1 MKNVSLGHSDLT
13 VAQIGLGCMGMSEFY
28 GPSDETQS
36 IATLHRALELGV
48 NLLDTADL
56 YGNGRN
62 ERLLKKAIVDA
73 GKREQV
79 VIATKFTF
87 VRDPETDASL
97 GISGKPEYVKQACDR
112 SLRRLGVDT
121 IDLYYQHRV
130 DPQTPIEDT
139 VRAMADLVQ
148 AGKVRAI
155 GLSEAS
161 AATIRRAH
169 AIHPI
174 TALQTEYS
182 LWTRDLEAEIL
193 PTCRELGITVVAY
206 SPLGR
211 GFLTGKI
218 TLLDELAPGDWRR
231 SNPRF
236 QGEAFEQNRR
246 IVAGIEAIA
255 TVKSATPAQIALAWV
270 LAQGKDMIPI
280 PGTRHIQYLEE
291 NVLAA
296 KITLSGDELAR
307 LNALPVPMG
316 NRYVDMS
323 LIGG

>member
-1 MKNVSLGHSDLT
+1 MKTVTLGRWT
-13 VAQIGLGCMGMSEFY
+13 VGQIGLGCMGMSEFY
-28 GPSDETQS
+28 GPSDEAQS

-48 NLLDTADL
+48 TMLDTADL

-62 ERLLKKAIVDA
+62 ERLLKKAIVDT
-73 GKREQV
+73 GKRDQV
-79 VIATKFTF
+79 IIATKFTF
-87 VRDPETDASL
+87 VRDPETDEGL
-97 GISGKPEYVKQACDR
+97 GISGKPDYVKQACDR
-112 SLRRLGVDT
+112 SLQRLGIDT

-139 VRAMADLVQ
+139 VGAMADLVR

-169 AIHPI
+169 AVHPI

-193 PTCRELGITVVAY
+193 PTCRELGIAIVPY

-218 TLLDELAPGDWRR
+218 NSLDELAPDDWRR

-236 QGEAFEQNRR
+236 QGEAFEQNKRM
-246 IVAGIEAIA
+246 VAEIEAIA
-255 TVKSATPAQIALAWV
+255 TAKGATPAQIALAWV
-270 LAQGKDMIPI
+270 LHQGNDMIPI
-280 PGTRHIQYLEE
+280 PGTRRIQYLEE
-291 NVLAA
+291 NVGAA
-296 KITLSGDELAR
+296 EIVLSSDELAR
-307 LNALPVPMG
+307 LNTLPTPIG
-316 NRYVDMS
+316 PRYVDMS
-323 LIGG
+323 LIQG